1 MNQQPEQEAVRRA
14 VADVG
19 YLHSEFS
26 VEVTTADQIEGGER
40 ASRAKIVIVRN
51 KLSKRVAG
59 VLARPRA
66 GLGAGI
72 SPRSDSRRVQ
82 LMQ

>member
-51 KLSKRVAG
+51 KLSSAWQVYWRGRAQAWVQAFRRDLTAG
-59 VLARPRA
+59 AFN
-66 GLGAGI
+66 
-72 SPRSDSRRVQ
+72 
-82 LMQ
+82 